1 MATAANRQAKTG
13 QRFAEKAGRFFRE
26 VRAELRKVTWPSRK
40 ELTTYTAVVITLSLI
55 VAVFLGVIDFGLSA
69 IFSALSGLG
78 G

>member
-1 MATAANRQAKTG
+1 MATAANRPAKAG
-13 QRFAEKAGRFFRE
+13 QKFVDKAGRFFRE
-26 VRAELRKVTWPSRK
+26 VKAELRKVTWPNRK

-55 VAVFLGVIDFGLSA
+55 VALFLGVIDLGLSA